1 MTSPT
6 TISVSSASNT
16 PSNRI
21 RQPITI
27 QGGNMKSSSARLGG
41 IVFNRRDSI
50 SLPPSPTRS
59 VVVKKETLL
68 SSGSGEPIGKHKY
81 KLKQMYR

>member
-1 MTSPT
+1 MTTPS
-6 TISVSSASNT
+6 TITVSQSSNT

-27 QGGNMKSSSARLGG
+27 YGGNLKSSSARLGG
-41 IVFNRRDSI
+41 IVFNRRDSV

-59 VVVKKETLL
+59 LVVKKETLL
-68 SSGSGEPIGKHKY
+68 SSGSGDAIGKYPHSNIS
-81 KLKQMYR
+81 QN